1 MLRTR
6 AGSQG
11 ADSATSWRGLAA
23 SSALGSCPFPDGPWY
38 ERRLAQ
44 VGRAG
49 WLGWAAMNEASRSD
63 DRGQGGRG
71 ASRGKGG
78 GAKGSGQGGKGQGGK
93 GQGGKGQGSNRGRGG
108 KPGQDDPAAQ
118 LKGPLEKV
126 LARLPET
133 QRKVL
138 ELRMGLAD
146 GHPHDLSDTARALG
160 LSMSEA
166 RDIERRAF
174 EHIREA
180 VPLQQLQRFL
190 ER

>member
-1 MLRTR
+1 
-6 AGSQG
+6 
-11 ADSATSWRGLAA
+11 
-23 SSALGSCPFPDGPWY
+23 
-38 ERRLAQ
+38 
-44 VGRAG
+44 
-49 WLGWAAMNEASRSD
+49 MNDTPRSN

-71 ASRGKGG
+71 DSRGQGGRRGAGGKGQAG
-78 GAKGSGQGGKGQGGK
+78 GRAQGGKGQGGGPKGGGGAKGRGGGSK
-93 GQGGKGQGSNRGRGG
+93 GQGGQRGRGG
-108 KPGQDDPAAQ
+108 QRHDADDPAAQ
-118 LKGPLEKV
+118 LKRPLEKV

-146 GHPHDLSDTARALG
+146 GHPHDLGDTARALG

-166 RDIERRAF
+166 RDIEKRAF

-180 VPLQQLQRFL
+180 VPLDQLQRFL